1 MSGGIAFP
9 AVRDMGRGF
18 LRRRKSL
25 VGGAANPVPF
35 PLMITSESEL
45 PPRLGSLTF
54 HSPLSEARATR
65 IFERLAAAGPAD
77 VLDIGC
83 GWGELLLRVLEAAPA
98 ARGVG
103 IDINSE
109 DLARGRALA
118 ESRGLGDRVEFVEE
132 SALGTDRGP
141 VDAILCLGAS
151 QALCDPEESHDPA
164 VALRELRRLV
174 RPGGRVVLGEG
185 FWERTPT
192 DGELAA
198 MWPGASADDHLSLGA
213 LVDLA
218 IEAGFRPAWI
228 ETAGVEEW
236 EEFESGYRY
245 DTEVWLAAHPD
256 HPLAAETRE
265 RVDRQRSTW
274 LNGYRGVL
282 GIAYLTLVAVV

>member
-1 MSGGIAFP
+1 MTSP
-9 AVRDMGRGF
+9 DSAV
-18 LRRRKSL
+18 
-25 VGGAANPVPF
+25 
-35 PLMITSESEL
+35 EL

-54 HSPLSEARATR
+54 HGPLSEARATR
-65 IFERLAAAGPAD
+65 MIERLAASSPAA

-98 ARGVG
+98 AEGIG
-103 IDINSE
+103 IDINAE

-118 ESRGLGDRVEFVEE
+118 EKRGLTDRVTFVEE

-141 VDAILCLGAS
+141 VDAILCLGSS
-151 QALCDPEESHDPA
+151 QALCDPELPYDPA
-164 VALRELRRLV
+164 AVLRELRRLV

-192 DGELAA
+192 GTELAG
-198 MWPGASADDHLSLGA
+198 MWPGATAGDHLSLGA

-228 ETAGVEEW
+228 ETASAEEW

-245 DTEVWLAAHPD
+245 DTEVWLAANPE

-265 RVDRQRSTW
+265 RVDRQRSSW
-274 LNGYRGVL
+274 LNGYRNVL
-282 GIAYLTLVAVV
+282 GIAYLTLVAVA

>member
-1 MSGGIAFP
+1 
-9 AVRDMGRGF
+9 
-18 LRRRKSL
+18 
-25 VGGAANPVPF
+25 
-35 PLMITSESEL
+35 MITNESDL

-54 HSPLSEARATR
+54 HGPLSEARATR
-65 IFERLAAAGPAD
+65 MIERLAAAEPAD

-98 ARGVG
+98 AKGAG
-103 IDINSE
+103 LDINAE

-118 ESRGLGDRVEFVEE
+118 EERGLADRVAFVEE

-141 VDAILCLGAS
+141 VDAILCLGS
-151 QALCDPEESHDPA
+151 SHALCDPELPHDPA

-185 FWERTPT
+185 FWERVPT
-192 DGELAA
+192 EADLAG
-198 MWPGASADDHLSLGA
+198 MWPGARAEDHFTLGG

-228 ETAGVEEW
+228 ETASADEW

-245 DTEVWLAAHPD
+245 DTEVWLATHPD
-256 HPLAAETRE
+256 HPLADETRE

-274 LNGYRGVL
+274 VNGYRGIL
-282 GIAYLTLVAVV
+282 GITYLTLVAVA

>member
-1 MSGGIAFP
+1 
-9 AVRDMGRGF
+9 
-18 LRRRKSL
+18 
-25 VGGAANPVPF
+25 
-35 PLMITSESEL
+35 MITSDSSADL
-45 PPRLGSLTF
+45 PPRLGSLVF
-54 HSPLSEARATR
+54 HGPLSDARATR
-65 IFERLAAAGPAD
+65 MIERLAATAPAD

-83 GWGELLLRVLEAAPA
+83 GWGELLLRLLEAAPDA
-98 ARGVG
+98 KGAG
-103 IDINSE
+103 IDINGE

-118 ESRGLGDRVEFVEE
+118 EERGLADRVTFVEE

-141 VDAILCLGAS
+141 VDAILCLGSS
-151 QALCDPEESHDPA
+151 QALCDPEQGHDPA

-185 FWERTPT
+185 FWEHTPT
-192 DGELAA
+192 EAELAG
-198 MWPGASADDHLSLGA
+198 MWPGANTGDHRSLDA

-228 ETAGVEEW
+228 ETASAEEW

-265 RVDRQRSTW
+265 RVDRQRSQW
-274 LNGYRGVL
+274 LSGYRRAL
-282 GIAYLTLVAVV
+282 GIAYLTLVAVA

>member
-1 MSGGIAFP
+1 
-9 AVRDMGRGF
+9 
-18 LRRRKSL
+18 
-25 VGGAANPVPF
+25 
-35 PLMITSESEL
+35 MITSESDASSVADL

-54 HSPLSEARATR
+54 HGPLSEARATR
-65 IFERLAAAGPAD
+65 MVERLAAAGPAD

-83 GWGELLLRVLEAAPA
+83 GWGELLLRVLEAAPDA
-98 ARGVG
+98 KGAG
-103 IDINSE
+103 IDINAE
-109 DLARGRALA
+109 DLARGRDLA
-118 ESRGLGDRVEFVEE
+118 ERRGLAGRVAFVEE

-141 VDAILCLGAS
+141 VDAILCLGSS
-151 QALCDPEESHDPA
+151 QALCDPELPYDPA
-164 VALRELRRLV
+164 IVLRELRRLV

-192 DGELAA
+192 EAELAG
-198 MWPGASADDHLSLGA
+198 MWPGASTGDHFSLGA

-228 ETAGVEEW
+228 ETASAEEW

-265 RVDRQRSTW
+265 RVDRQRAGW
-274 LNGYRGVL
+274 LNGYRGIL
-282 GIAYLTLVAVV
+282 GIAYLTLVAVA

>member
-1 MSGGIAFP
+1 MTIS
-9 AVRDMGRGF
+9 DHD
-18 LRRRKSL
+18 
-25 VGGAANPVPF
+25 
-35 PLMITSESEL
+35 L

-65 IFERLAAAGPAD
+65 MVERLAAIGPAD

-83 GWGELLLRVLEAAPA
+83 GWGELLLRIVEAAPA
-98 ARGVG
+98 AKGAG
-103 IDINSE
+103 IDINGE

-118 ESRGLGDRVEFVEE
+118 EARGLADRVEFVEE

-141 VDAILCLGAS
+141 VDVVLCHGSS
-151 QALCDPEESHDPA
+151 QALCDPEQPHDLA
-164 VALRELRRLV
+164 AALGELRRLV
-174 RPGGRVVLGEG
+174 RPGGHVVLGEC
-185 FWERTPT
+185 FWDRTPT
-192 DGELAA
+192 DEELAG
-198 MWPGASADDHLSLGA
+198 MWPDANEGEHTSLGT

-228 ETAGVEEW
+228 ETATAEEW

-245 DTEVWLAAHPD
+245 DTELWLAAHPD

-274 LNGYRGVL
+274 VNGYRRVL
-282 GIAYLTLVAVV
+282 GMAYLTLVAVA

>member
-1 MSGGIAFP
+1 MEP
-9 AVRDMGRGF
+9 GRG
-18 LRRRKSL
+18 RRRKTCGRGRRDDVLFRL
-25 VGGAANPVPF
+25 V
-35 PLMITSESEL
+35 ITSETDTPPASDL
-45 PPRLGSLTF
+45 PPRLGALTF
-54 HSPLSEARATR
+54 HGPLSEARATR
-65 IFERLAAAGPAD
+65 MIQRLAAAGPAD

-98 ARGVG
+98 AEGVG
-103 IDINSE
+103 IDINAE

-118 ESRGLGDRVEFVEE
+118 ERRGLADRVAFVEE

-141 VDAILCLGAS
+141 VDAVLCLGSS
-151 QALCDPEESHDPA
+151 QALCDPELPYDPA
-164 VALRELRRLV
+164 AVLRELRRLV

-192 DGELAA
+192 EAELAG
-198 MWPGASADDHLSLGA
+198 MWPGATTDDHFSLGA

-218 IEAGFRPAWI
+218 VEAGFRPAWI
-228 ETAGVEEW
+228 ETASAEEW

-274 LNGYRGVL
+274 LNGYRNVL
-282 GIAYLTLVAVV
+282 GIAYLTLVAVA

>member
-1 MSGGIAFP
+1 
-9 AVRDMGRGF
+9 
-18 LRRRKSL
+18 
-25 VGGAANPVPF
+25 
-35 PLMITSESEL
+35 MITSDSDL

-54 HSPLSEARATR
+54 HGPLSEARAAR
-65 IFERLAAAGPAD
+65 LIERLAATGPAD

-98 ARGVG
+98 AKGAG
-103 IDINSE
+103 IDINAE

-118 ESRGLGDRVEFVEE
+118 EARGLADRVEFVEE

-141 VDAILCLGAS
+141 VDAILCLGSS
-151 QALCDPEESHDPA
+151 QALCDPEHPHDPA
-164 VALRELRRLV
+164 AALRELRRLL

-185 FWERTPT
+185 FWQRTPT
-192 DGELAA
+192 DEELAG
-198 MWPGASADDHLSLGA
+198 MWPGAATGDHYLLGD

-228 ETAGVEEW
+228 ETASADEW

-265 RVDRQRSTW
+265 RVDRQRATW
-274 LNGYRGVL
+274 LNGYRQVL
-282 GIAYLTLVAVV
+282 GIAYLTLVAVA